1 MGLVTNHSMSTT
13 TYCHPNC
20 FRFWEIHFAFD
31 FTCLSL
37 TVVPYPSQLFHP
49 RGGVL
54 ARSVSPSVPVVLTR
68 AALRKSFVRSRRGPL
83 SRGDCVSSET
93 STKTN
98 AAL

>member
-20 FRFWEIHFAFD
+20 FRFWEIHFAFNS
-31 FTCLSL
+31 TCFSF

-49 RGGVL
+49 KGGVL
-54 ARSVSPSVPVVLTR
+54 ARSASPSVSVVLTW
-68 AALRKSFVRSRRGPL
+68 AALRKSFVRSRREPL
-83 SRGDCVSSET
+83 SRVDSVPSET

-98 AAL
+98 VAL